1 MEALTIPVTIYVLAT
16 TSPYLPTSYSS
27 FTCDMSQHHPDLYVL
42 VATKTVEV
50 AVPAL
55 EPIDIIGMQV
65 NSLRAKKERISVE
78 AKQQLNVID
87 DQIQQLLCID
97 HNPIEESDVPF

>member
-27 FTCDMSQHHPDLYVL
+27 FTCDMSQHYPDLYVL
-42 VATKTVEV
+42 VAMKTVEV
-50 AVPAL
+50 AIPEL
-55 EPIDIIGMQV
+55 EPVDIIGMQV
-65 NSLRAKKERISVE
+65 NSLRAKKEKISAESIAQISVIE
-78 AKQQLNVID
+78 

-97 HNPIEESDVPF
+97 HSPIEESDVPF